1 VPTLTLLERLNDE
14 DALVAAAA
22 RRALPQLAE
31 VVDVA
36 ADRFRDGGRVHYFG
50 SGTSG
55 RLAFLDAAEL
65 IPTFGLDGDTVV
77 AHLAGG
83 EQAMLRPVEN
93 AEDNLASGASDASAV
108 TAADVV
114 IGLSASGATPY
125 VGAALEHSRQVGAF
139 TALLTS
145 NPAAP
150 LRSLADV
157 FVCADTGPEAITGS
171 TRLKAGTAE
180 KVLLNAFSTA
190 LMVRSGRTFSNLMV
204 HMMPVNA
211 KLRGRQVHM
220 IQQATGRA
228 DEECSRAL
236 DTAGG
241 DARVAIVT
249 LLSGASIAESRTA
262 LAAAGGIVRVA
273 LARTGSAAD

>member
-93 AEDNLASGASDASAV
+93 AEDDLASGASDASAV

-125 VGAALEHSRQVGAF
+125 VGAALERSRQVGAF

-236 DTAGG
+236 DAADG

-262 LAAAGGIVRVA
+262 LAAAGGIVRDA
-273 LARTGSAAD
+273 LARTGPAAG